1 MRGLRKLFRWRL
13 ALVNGMAALAGYL
26 LWPGTVDTT
35 VALSLVMGVT
45 MLASAGSA
53 FNQVMERKSD
63 AVMSRT
69 WGRPLVSGDMIPSEA
84 LVLGAVMTA
93 DGLAIL
99 GFSGGIEAALL
110 GAAALAWYL
119 GIYTPLKRRTPF
131 ALLLGALCGATPPVI
146 GWCAAGGAATDFP
159 ILLLAL
165 ILFLWQVPHFWLLQR
180 RYADD
185 YRRAGFPIF
194 LPPSRQ
200 GGRVLCLVW
209 IFAMIAAA
217 MMLPAF
223 DIVSGRA
230 DPWSL
235 VLFVPLAV
243 ALVNSRERV
252 VFAGVTLFPLLVT
265 AVVFAG
271 R

>member
-13 ALVNGMAALAGYL
+13 ALVNGVAALAGYL
-26 LWPGTVDTT
+26 LWPGAVDTT
-35 VALSLVMGVT
+35 VALSLVMGVS
-45 MLASAGSA
+45 MLAAAGSA

-69 WGRPLVSGDMIPSEA
+69 WGRPLACGDMIPSEA
-84 LVLGAVMTA
+84 LILGAVMTA

-110 GAAALAWYL
+110 GAAALIWYL
-119 GIYTPLKRRTPF
+119 GVYTPLKRRTPF
-131 ALLLGALCGATPPVI
+131 ALLLGSLCGAIPPVI
-146 GWCAAGGAATDFP
+146 GWCAAGGAPFDFP

-185 YRRAGFPIF
+185 YRRAGFPVF
-194 LPPSRQ
+194 HSLSHQ
-200 GGRVLCLVW
+200 GGRVLCLLW
-209 IFAMIAAA
+209 ILAMIAAA

-230 DPWSL
+230 EAWS
-235 VLFVPLAV
+235 VLFFIPLAV
-243 ALVNSRERV
+243 ALGNSRERV
-252 VFAGVTLFPLLVT
+252 AFAGVTLFPLLVT